1 MTREVKFR
9 LDTAKGEVSIY
20 TEKKEEKSEPRWFAV
35 ITLPGGILFPMIE
48 RNEEIS
54 QEEVLRM
61 I

>member
-1 MTREVKFR
+1 MVREIKSKI
-9 LDTAKGEVSIY
+9 DTAKGEIKIY
-20 TEKKEEKSEPRWFAV
+20 TEKKDGRPEPRWFAV

-54 QEEVLRM
+54 EEEVLRM

>member
-1 MTREVKFR
+1 MVREIKSKIN
-9 LDTAKGEVSIY
+9 TAKGEINIY
-20 TEKKEEKSEPRWFAV
+20 TEKKDGRPEPRWFAV

-54 QEEVLRM
+54 EEEVLRM